1 MKKTAL
7 FILLTIIAVLSAVWF
22 FYRIETPETV
32 LAPTISEPEKEKNII
47 LLFTGDIML
56 DRGVEYMI
64 KTEGKG
70 DFKFPFLKIAEELK
84 KADIL
89 FGNLEGP
96 ISDKGTKVGSI
107 YSFRADPETIE
118 GLNYAGFDIL
128 SFANNHVFDYGRLA
142 FKDTL
147 ERLKIAGIDYVGAG
161 FNATEASS
169 PIIREIDGTKIGF
182 LAFSTLG
189 PESWKATENNSG
201 INLISEKDIEKAK
214 EIIKSAKEDVDIL
227 IVSLHTGE
235 EYEMNPDE
243 LQISLAKSF
252 VDAGTDLVVGHH
264 PHVIQPTIAY
274 ENGWMA
280 FSLGNFVFDQGFSKE
295 TMEGTLLKAVIE
307 GKKIKEVIPIRIKM
321 NEFFQPQVIDKFK

>member
-1 MKKTAL
+1 MRKTAL
-7 FILLTIIAVLSAVWF
+7 FILLTVIAIFSAVWF
-22 FYRIETPETV
+22 FYGIKIPETAI
-32 LAPTISEPEKEKNII
+32 APTISEPEKEKDIT

-70 DFKFPFLKIAEELK
+70 DFKFPFLRIADELK

-89 FGNLEGP
+89 FGNLESP

-107 YSFRADPETIE
+107 YSFKADLKSIE
-118 GLNYAGFDIL
+118 GLIYAGFDIL
-128 SFANNHVFDYGRLA
+128 SFANNHVFDYERLA

-161 FNATEASS
+161 LNATEASS

-214 EIIKSAKEDVDIL
+214 EIIKSAKENADIL
-227 IVSLHTGE
+227 IVSLHAGE
-235 EYEMNPDE
+235 EYKTNPNE

-252 VDAGTDLVVGHH
+252 IDAGADLVVGHH

-274 ENGWMA
+274 ENGWIA

-307 GKKIKEVIPIRIKM
+307 GKKIKEVILIKIKM
-321 NEFFQPQVIDKFK
+321 NEFFQPQIVDKEE